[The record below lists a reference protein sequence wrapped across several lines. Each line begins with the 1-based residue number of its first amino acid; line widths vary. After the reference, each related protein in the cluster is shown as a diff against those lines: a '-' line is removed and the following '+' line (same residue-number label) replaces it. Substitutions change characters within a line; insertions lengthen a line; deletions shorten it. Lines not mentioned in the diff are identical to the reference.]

1 MFNDQSNFDE
11 MPDTALVRLPQI
23 IGKIAPVSRST
34 WWRMVKA
41 GDAPSPVKLSRRIIA
56 WRVRDLREWL
66 AMGGNT

>member
-11 MPDTALVRLPQI
+11 MPDTALVRLPQ
-23 IGKIAPVSRST
+23 IAPVSRST

-41 GDAPSPVKLSRRIIA
+41 GDAPSPVKLSRRITA